1 MPSEV
6 FVAWASWIAAVRI
19 IGTATPPAFVQ
30 WIVWG
35 VYGLAAF
42 IYVLWLKRW
51 ARDEEARKDGKL
63 DEGNNEGQQV
73 QGRQMHIM
81 NVEPQ
86 HSQHREQSG
95 SDQQDGNDSGNR
107 AAVGTGGQP
116 SGAGAAGTSDAQGTP
131 PAAGQP
137 AAIAESAHAT
147 RDTSNPADRTAKQ
160 SPSNTRLVLQSI
172 VSMVAF
178 LLLSAVTGDVYLED
192 SALRWT
198 VLAVTPLFALFAQF
212 AVREH
217 EPPTP
222 EGAQ

>member
-1 MPSEV
+1 MQEKDAKGPSEDLAADGTLDMLRRLVPSEV
-6 FVAWASWIAAVRI
+6 FVAWASWIAAVRM

-30 WIVWG
+30 WIVWA

-51 ARDEEARKDGKL
+51 ARDEEARQDGKL
-63 DEGNNEGQQV
+63 DEGNNEGQQD
-73 QGRQMHIM
+73 
-81 NVEPQ
+81 N
-86 HSQHREQSG
+86 
-95 SDQQDGNDSGNR
+95 NDSGAR
-107 AAVGTGGQP
+107 AGAGTGGQP

-131 PAAGQP
+131 SAAGQP

-147 RDTSNPADRTAKQ
+147 QDTSNPADRTAKQ